1 MALINEDYTE
11 REAILQ
17 DVVDL
22 FNAKDA
28 AKAASKAAAA
38 QQKRILGSGR
48 WKLWKVWIKLLTYFN
63 NGYVYMLLLHA
74 S

>member
-1 MALINEDYTE
+1 MCRSGTDEEYTE

-28 AKAASKAAAA
+28 AKADIR
-38 QQKRILGSGR
+38 KRAMETLKG
-48 WKLWKVWIKLLTYFN
+48 VD
-63 NGYVYMLLLHA
+63 
-74 S
+74 

>member
-1 MALINEDYTE
+1 MCFTFDYCRSGTGEEYTE

-38 QQKRILGSGR
+38 QPKTDIRKRAMETLKG
-48 WKLWKVWIKLLTYFN
+48 VD
-63 NGYVYMLLLHA
+63 
-74 S
+74 

>member
-38 QQKRILGSGR
+38 QPKTDIRKRAMETLKG
-48 WKLWKVWIKLLTYFN
+48 VD
-63 NGYVYMLLLHA
+63 
-74 S
+74 